1 MKWLLL
7 LVFIIP
13 IVPAE
18 AGMAINK
25 NKFCPLSQEPVLLTR
40 WDKDYYGQWI
50 KTQYWICQ

>member
-40 WDKDYYGQWI
+40 WDKDYYGQWV